1 MAELIKLSNSLRVVL
16 VPCEAQSV
24 AFGLFIKSGSR
35 HETDAMAGMSH
46 FIEHMLFKGTKNR
59 SQLEITQSIEGRG
72 GNFNAYTSEEVT
84 AYFTHMPYEYLS
96 EAVDIICDMYLN
108 ASIDADDFRRE
119 RDVILEEIKMYADE
133 PDAVA
138 MENLQRAL
146 FPRNRLGAPIAGS
159 AESLMP
165 LTPDDMKAYI
175 KGHYTPQDTVAVLV
189 GAFDPQKGF
198 DEISKRLGNLKGAP
212 EKLAPRKQKFFS
224 PIDEIT
230 VTKDINQAQ
239 IALGYRTF
247 GFDDRRKYAAS
258 VFDAIMGR
266 GMSSRLFQEVR
277 EKRGLS
283 YDIGSRMQFFSDAG
297 IWSVTAGVDPSK
309 IDMALST
316 VDAQLKRIL
325 TKRVSAAE
333 LKRTKEFLT
342 GNFRLSHERVQSKL
356 FFYAQTVMAY
366 GRVVSPE
373 EQVDG
378 VRSVTCKDVSEV
390 AEAILKPKMRSLS
403 IVKPL

>member
-198 DEISKRLGNLKGAP
+198 DEISKRLGHLKGAP
-212 EKLAPRKQKFFS
+212 EKLAPRKSKFFS

-390 AEAILKPKMRSLS
+390 AEAILRPKMRSLS

>member
-159 AESLMP
+159 AESLLP

-198 DEISKRLGNLKGAP
+198 DEICQRKRWQSHDRGGGDYGQGPLS
-212 EKLAPRKQKFFS
+212 R
-224 PIDEIT
+224 T
-230 VTKDINQAQ
+230 AQ
-239 IALGYRTF
+239 EQ
-247 GFDDRRKYAAS
+247 AAS
-258 VFDAIMGR
+258 
-266 GMSSRLFQEVR
+266 
-277 EKRGLS
+277 
-283 YDIGSRMQFFSDAG
+283 
-297 IWSVTAGVDPSK
+297 
-309 IDMALST
+309 
-316 VDAQLKRIL
+316 
-325 TKRVSAAE
+325 
-333 LKRTKEFLT
+333 
-342 GNFRLSHERVQSKL
+342 
-356 FFYAQTVMAY
+356 AY
-366 GRVVSPE
+366 
-373 EQVDG
+373 
-378 VRSVTCKDVSEV
+378 
-390 AEAILKPKMRSLS
+390 
-403 IVKPL
+403 

>member
-1 MAELIKLSNSLRVVL
+1 
-16 VPCEAQSV
+16 
-24 AFGLFIKSGSR
+24 
-35 HETDAMAGMSH
+35 
-46 FIEHMLFKGTKNR
+46 
-59 SQLEITQSIEGRG
+59 
-72 GNFNAYTSEEVT
+72 
-84 AYFTHMPYEYLS
+84 
-96 EAVDIICDMYLN
+96 
-108 ASIDADDFRRE
+108 
-119 RDVILEEIKMYADE
+119 
-133 PDAVA
+133 
-138 MENLQRAL
+138 
-146 FPRNRLGAPIAGS
+146 
-159 AESLMP
+159 
-165 LTPDDMKAYI
+165 MKAYI

-198 DEISKRLGNLKGAP
+198 DEISKRLGHLKGAL

-390 AEAILKPKMRSLS
+390 AEAILRPKMRSLS